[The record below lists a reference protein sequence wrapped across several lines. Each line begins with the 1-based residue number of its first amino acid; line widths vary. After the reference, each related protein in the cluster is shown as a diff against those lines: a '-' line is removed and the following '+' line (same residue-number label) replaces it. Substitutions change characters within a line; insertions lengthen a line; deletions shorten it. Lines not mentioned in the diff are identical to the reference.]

1 MELPLFPL
9 HSVLAPGIV
18 LPLHVFEPRYR
29 ALAKRCIEREEPFGV
44 VWIRDGREVGSGN
57 VSLATVGT
65 MAEIR
70 ESRQLGDDRYELL
83 AAGTRRF
90 AVAAVEADREPYL
103 VGHVEPL
110 EEPVGDPERAAELTW
125 IVLQRFAR
133 YLRLLEPTDGEVGV
147 PIDVRIEVDAEGD
160 ELALADAAAGAPDS
174 LDSFGFSDAGGSP
187 EIESVIEVTDPADRP
202 TGIIIP
208 DDPTVLSHLLS
219 GILQVEPIRRQALLE
234 AETAEARLAGLVDLL
249 GRELQLLGSRL
260 RVFSADPPP
269 IGVRRN

>member
-29 ALAKRCIEREEPFGV
+29 ALARRCLARDEPFGV
-44 VWIRDGREVGSGN
+44 VWIRDGREVGAGTM
-57 VSLATVGT
+57 SLATVGT

-70 ESRQLGDDRYELL
+70 ESRETDDGRYELL

-90 AVAAVEADREPYL
+90 HVGAVEADREPYL

-110 EEPVGDPERAAELTW
+110 DEPIGDPARAADLTW
-125 IVLQRFAR
+125 IVLRRFAR
-133 YLRLLEPTDGEVGV
+133 YLRLLEPADGEVGV

-160 ELALADAAAGAPDS
+160 ESALADAAAGGPGAEPSGLAD
-174 LDSFGFSDAGGSP
+174 LGSTIEP
-187 EIESVIEVTDPADRP
+187 EATIDVSELEDRP

-219 GILQVEPIRRQALLE
+219 GILQVEPVRRQALLE
-234 AETAEARLAGLVDLL
+234 AETAEARLAALVELL

-260 RVFSADPPP
+260 RVFSAEPPP
-269 IGVRRN
+269 VGARRN